1 MEPII
6 NKGGFSGAN
15 LTWNAQRITEL
26 LAASAGIPF
35 PGDLP
40 EMTVTVNGLPVDMA
54 AFTDKISTWL
64 INVGERNFV
73 YGQRD
78 ARDQIAKGVAGM
90 VKLANENDDE
100 QVAPMAHR
108 KVAP

>member
-1 MEPII
+1 M

-40 EMTVTVNGLPVDMA
+40 EMIVTVNGLPVDMA
-54 AFTDKISTWL
+54 AFADKMSTWL
-64 INVGERNFV
+64 INVGERNFA

-78 ARDQIAKGVAGM
+78 ARDQV
-90 VKLANENDDE
+90 VKAITEAIKINIRLDE
-100 QVAPMAHR
+100 
-108 KVAP
+108 